1 MICVASDHGTIHIFA
16 LEDQSLNKQS
26 SLASNFL
33 PKYFSSSWSFCKFQ
47 VPNGPQCVCA
57 FGSENNCIIGNN
69 FNLYYIVR
77 ISYNCAKITFSVVC
91 ADGNYYKFVFNQK
104 GECWRDIC
112 AQFLEI
118 TNDNNIIS

>member
-1 MICVASDHGTIHIFA
+1 MMCVASDHGTIHIFA

-57 FGSENNCIIGNN
+57 FGSENNCIIGNDLN
-69 FNLYYIVR
+69 F
-77 ISYNCAKITFSVVC
+77 
-91 ADGNYYKFVFNQK
+91 KFVAHYNF
-104 GECWRDIC
+104 
-112 AQFLEI
+112 
-118 TNDNNIIS
+118 

>member
-1 MICVASDHGTIHIFA
+1 MNFEEGLIQLKFIGNLFFWFHKILNLNFFLNCICLFIYLQHYFSINFNADSTMMCVASDHGTIHIFA

-69 FNLYYIVR
+69 LNF
-77 ISYNCAKITFSVVC
+77 
-91 ADGNYYKFVFNQK
+91 KF
-104 GECWRDIC
+104 
-112 AQFLEI
+112 
-118 TNDNNIIS
+118 

>member
-1 MICVASDHGTIHIFA
+1 MMCVASDHGTIHIFA

-57 FGSENNCIIGNN
+57 FGSESNCIIGNI
-69 FNLYYIVR
+69 LILDL
-77 ISYNCAKITFSVVC
+77 FSIE
-91 ADGNYYKFVFNQK
+91 Y
-104 GECWRDIC
+104 
-112 AQFLEI
+112 L
-118 TNDNNIIS
+118 

>member
-1 MICVASDHGTIHIFA
+1 MMCVASDHGTIHIFA

-69 FNLYYIVR
+69 LNCILCLQIIYYVFLI
-77 ISYNCAKITFSVVC
+77 ITVIC

>member
-1 MICVASDHGTIHIFA
+1 MLYEFRRGTNTAQIYWLVKIVLVYKNLNLRLIFVKSINFNTDSTMMCVASDHGTIHIFA

-69 FNLYYIVR
+69 FNF
-77 ISYNCAKITFSVVC
+77 T
-91 ADGNYYKFVFNQK
+91 VFD
-104 GECWRDIC
+104 C
-112 AQFLEI
+112 
-118 TNDNNIIS
+118 